1 MPAIAVIF
9 APVRIIPTVQQLST
23 VVVTNV
29 SSVVLVEYVLVPDT
43 LGCQVCAT
51 QVYDVFCII
60 TVALELVVVTILLVP
75 VDGFN
80 I

>member
-1 MPAIAVIF
+1 
-9 APVRIIPTVQQLST
+9 
-23 VVVTNV
+23 VTFVCN
-29 SSVVLVEYVLVPDT
+29 VVLVEYVLVPDT

-51 QVYDVFCII
+51 QAYDAFCII
-60 TVALELVVVTILLVP
+60 TVELELVVATILLVP